1 MSVETESPPD
11 QLEVCQYCKEP
22 FSARAGSRGR
32 GSARAQL
39 NRHIRDEHSEEL
51 AAESNLSGIETSP
64 GLIARVTEKLRPGK
78 ASTDSG
84 SPRRPK
90 KGLGIRRGRQ
100 ELSTVISLGVNGLG
114 HLVARADPP
123 VGKAIELESIGAGP
137 IIDKLIAGTIFDKI
151 LQPIIGDAE
160 RWKDIGSLILLPGMV
175 WWVERHPEQAPE
187 LDMILRELVLQNAV
201 SMAKSIKSQRQKAK
215 EKSDALQVL
224 QKEVL
229 KDFPAELPPELREDP
244 AGVMLSIIFSA
255 GRTRP
260 PEKDNGATPD
270 HSEPESQPIFQ

>member
-1 MSVETESPPD
+1 MSIETEAPPD

-64 GLIARVTEKLRPGK
+64 GLIARVTGKLRPGK
-78 ASTDSG
+78 TPNDPS

-90 KGLGIRRGRQ
+90 KTLGIRRGRQ

-114 HLVARADPP
+114 HVIWRADPP
-123 VGKAIELESIGAGP
+123 VGEAIKLESIGAGP
-137 IIDKLIAGTIFDKI
+137 VIDKLIAGTILDKI

-160 RWKDIGSLILLPGMV
+160 RWKDLGALILLPGMI
-175 WWVERHPEQAPE
+175 WWVERHPEQQPE
-187 LDMILRELVLQNAV
+187 LDMVLRELVLQNAI
-201 SMAKSIKSQRQKAK
+201 SMARAVKSQRQKAK
-215 EKSDALQVL
+215 EKADALQIL

-229 KDFPAELPPELREDP
+229 KDFPAELPPEMREDP
-244 AGVMLSIIFSA
+244 AGVMLAIIFSA
-255 GRTRP
+255 GITQSKP
-260 PEKDNGATPD
+260 KDNGATPD
-270 HSEPESQPIFQ
+270 HSAEQQPIFQ